1 MVPIVAIVGLLIFIY
16 FNRYVQRK
24 RDERREAWRERKEEQ
39 LEQTL
44 QYIKGKGNSEPNDE
58 VSDTR
63 EGNSSTTAGK

>member
-1 MVPIVAIVGLLIFIY
+1 MVPAVAIVGLLIFIY

-44 QYIKGKGNSEPNDE
+44 QYLRGKGNSEPNDE
-58 VSDTR
+58 GSDTT
-63 EGNSSTTAGK
+63 EAK